1 MIGSSPERCCYGF
14 AILSFEFKAGGQTLS
29 DVESGVAQVTMLPED
44 AGPS

>member
-1 MIGSSPERCCYGF
+1 MKGLSPERRRYGF
-14 AILSFEFKAGGQTLS
+14 ATLSFEFEAGHALS